1 MTKLQQTGL
10 ETLGEQLRS
19 EIAYGKAVRDMTT
32 NDLAHFAEIPERTL
46 QRHLQKPEE
55 MKLSELYM
63 IAYVLGLKIRIT
75 GVFQE
80 VETA

>member
-1 MTKLQQTGL
+1 MTRLQQTGL
-10 ETLGEQLRS
+10 ETLCDQLRN

-32 NDLAHFAEIPERTL
+32 SDLAHFAEIPERTL

-55 MKLSELYM
+55 MKIEELYK
-63 IAYVLGLKIRIT
+63 IAYQLGLKIRIS